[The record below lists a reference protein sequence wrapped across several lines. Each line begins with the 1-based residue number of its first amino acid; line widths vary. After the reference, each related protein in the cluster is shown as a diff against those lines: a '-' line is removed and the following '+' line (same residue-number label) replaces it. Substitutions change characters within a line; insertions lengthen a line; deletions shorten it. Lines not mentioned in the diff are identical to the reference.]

1 MKYNHALHV
10 VLKPNAQIRPKN
22 MEAVNAEI
30 ITIGD
35 EILYGQIV
43 DTNSAWMGTELTK
56 LGIKVKQMTSISDS
70 AAHITAALDDAKT
83 RADIILITGGL
94 GPTKDD
100 LTKDVLTA
108 YFHTSLKLH
117 EPSLADIAAIFEK
130 RGIEVTELN
139 RQQAFLPESCTP
151 VRNVLGTA
159 PGMWFEQEGKVYV
172 SMPGVPF
179 EMKRMMTDIVLPNLK
194 AHFKTPEIIHKVI
207 QTIGIAESILAE
219 KLEEWELALPPHIKL
234 AYLPYLAGVRLRLT
248 GAGDDATI
256 LEQELQTEVEK
267 LSQIIPKYIFAYGEV
282 NLEEAVGNLLK
293 EQHLTIATAESCTG
307 GYLAH
312 KFTSIPGSSAYFMG
326 SIVAYHN
333 DVKIREL
340 HVNPETL
347 QQHGAVSEA
356 TVREMAENVRK
367 KFNTTIGVATSG
379 IAGPDG
385 GTPDKP
391 VGTIWIAY
399 ADEHKTVAKLLNYN
413 KNRLLNIEYTALVA
427 LNLIRQSLA
436 ATVDE

>member
-1 MKYNHALHV
+1 
-10 VLKPNAQIRPKN
+10 

-56 LGIKVKQMTSISDS
+56 IGIKVKQITSVSDS
-70 AAHITAALDDAKT
+70 AEHIVAALDEAQT
-83 RADIILITGGL
+83 RANIILITGGL

-117 EPSLADIAAIFEK
+117 EPSLADIAAIFSK

-159 PGMWFEQEGKVYV
+159 PGMWFEQRGKVFV

-179 EMKRMMTDIVLPNLK
+179 EMKQMMTDIVLLQLK

-207 QTIGIAESILAE
+207 QTTGIAESMLAE
-219 KLEEWELALPPHIKL
+219 KLETWELALPPHIKL

-248 GAGDDATI
+248 GSGDDAAS
-256 LEQELQTEVEK
+256 LEQELQTEVGK
-267 LSQIIPKYIFAYGEV
+267 LSQLIPKYIFAYGEV
-282 NLEEAVGNLLK
+282 SLEEAVGNLLK
-293 EQHLTIATAESCTG
+293 ERGLTIATAESCTG

-312 KFTSIPGSSAYFMG
+312 KFTSIPGSSAYFTG
-326 SIVAYHN
+326 SIVAYSN
-333 DVKIREL
+333 EVKVQQL
-340 HVNPETL
+340 GVGPETL
-347 QQHGAVSEA
+347 AQHGAVSEA
-356 TVREMAENVRK
+356 TVREMAENVRRK
-367 KFNTTIGVATSG
+367 LNASIGVATSG
-379 IAGPDG
+379 IAGPGG
-385 GTPDKP
+385 GTDEKP

-399 ADEHKTVAKLLNYN
+399 ADAGKTIAKQLNYN
-413 KNRLLNIEYTALVA
+413 KTRLLNIEYTALVA
-427 LNLIRQSLA
+427 LNLIRQSLP

>member
-1 MKYNHALHV
+1 MKS
-10 VLKPNAQIRPKN
+10 II
-22 MEAVNAEI
+22 AEI

-43 DTNSAWMGTELTK
+43 DTNSAWMGAELTK
-56 LGIKVKQMTSISDS
+56 IGIKVKQITSVSDS
-70 AAHITAALDDAKT
+70 AEHIIAALDDAKN
-83 RADIILITGGL
+83 RADVILITGGL

-117 EPSLADIAAIFEK
+117 EPSLADIAAIFSK
-130 RGIEVTELN
+130 RGIELTELN

-159 PGMWFEQEGKVYV
+159 PGMWFEKEGKVYI

-179 EMKRMMTDIVLPNLK
+179 EMKRMMTDTVLPKLK
-194 AHFKTPEIIHKVI
+194 VYFKTPEIIHKVV
-207 QTIGIAESILAE
+207 QTVGIPESILADR
-219 KLEEWELALPPHIKL
+219 LENWETSLPEHLKL
-234 AYLPYLAGVRLRLT
+234 AYLPHLGGVRLRLT
-248 GAGDDATI
+248 GQGTDANK
-256 LEQELQTEVEK
+256 LDQELQTEVDK
-267 LSQIIPKYIFAYGEV
+267 LKLIIPEYIFAYGEV
-282 NLEEAVGNLLK
+282 TLEEAIGQLLK
-293 EQHLTIATAESCTG
+293 QRGLTIATAESCTG

-312 KFTSIPGSSAYFMG
+312 KITSISGSSAYYQG
-326 SIVAYHN
+326 SIIAYHN

-340 HVNPETL
+340 GVRPETL

-356 TVREMAENVRK
+356 TVKEMAANVRQ
-367 KFNTTIGVATSG
+367 KFGTDIGVATSG

-385 GTPDKP
+385 GTPEKP

-399 ADEHKTVAKLLNYN
+399 SDKYKMEAKLLNFN
-413 KNRLLNIEYTALVA
+413 KDRLLNIEYTALAV
-427 LNLIRQSLA
+427 LNLVRQSLA
-436 ATVDE
+436 ATVEE

>member
-1 MKYNHALHV
+1 
-10 VLKPNAQIRPKN
+10 

-56 LGIKVKQMTSISDS
+56 LGIKVKQITSISDS
-70 AAHITAALDDAKT
+70 AGHIIAALDDART

-117 EPSLADIAAIFEK
+117 EPSLTDIAAIFEK

-151 VRNVLGTA
+151 VRNILGTA
-159 PGMWFEQEGKVYV
+159 PGMWFEQDGKVYV

-179 EMKRMMTDIVLPNLK
+179 EMKRMMTDLVLPKLK
-194 AHFKTPEIIHKVI
+194 AYFKTPEIIHKVI
-207 QTIGIAESILAE
+207 QTTGIAESILAD

-248 GAGDDATI
+248 GSGDDAAI
-256 LEQELQTEVEK
+256 LEQELQDEVEK
-267 LSQIIPKYIFAYGEV
+267 LAQNIPKYIYAYGEV
-282 NLEEAVGNLLK
+282 SLEEAIGNLLK
-293 EQHLTIATAESCTG
+293 ERGLTIATAESCTG

-312 KFTSIPGSSAYFMG
+312 KFTSIAGSSAYFMG
-326 SIVAYHN
+326 SITAYHN
-333 DVKIREL
+333 DVKMQL
-340 HVNPETL
+340 LGVKPETL

-367 KFNTTIGVATSG
+367 KLNTSIGVATSG

-399 ADEHKTVAKLLNYN
+399 ADEHKTVAKQLNYN
-413 KNRLLNIEYTALVA
+413 KNRLLNIEYTALVT
-427 LNLIRQSLA
+427 LNLIRQSLT

>member
-1 MKYNHALHV
+1 
-10 VLKPNAQIRPKN
+10 

-56 LGIKVKQMTSISDS
+56 IGIKVKQITSISDS
-70 AAHITAALDDAKT
+70 AEHINAALDDAKT
-83 RADIILITGGL
+83 RADIIIITGGL

-139 RQQAFLPESCTP
+139 RQQAFLPENCEP
-151 VRNVLGTA
+151 VRNLLGTA
-159 PGMWFEQEGKVYV
+159 PGMWFEQDGKVYV

-179 EMKRMMTDIVLPNLK
+179 EMKRMMTDIVLPKLK
-194 AHFKTPEIIHKVI
+194 AHFRTPEIIHKVI
-207 QTIGIAESILAE
+207 QTTGIAESILAD
-219 KLEEWELALPPHIKL
+219 KLEEWELSLPPHIKL

-248 GAGDDATI
+248 GSGDDAAI
-256 LEQELQTEVEK
+256 LEQELQTEVDK
-267 LSQIIPKYIFAYGEV
+267 LSQIIPKYIFAYGEIS
-282 NLEEAVGNLLK
+282 LEEAIGNLLK
-293 EQHLTIATAESCTG
+293 EQNLTIATAESCTG

-326 SIVAYHN
+326 SIIAYSN
-333 DVKIREL
+333 DVKTAQL
-340 HVNPETL
+340 DVKPETL

-356 TVREMAENVRK
+356 TVRQMAENVRK
-367 KFNTTIGVATSG
+367 KLNTSIGVATSG

-385 GTPDKP
+385 GTDEKP

-399 ADEHKTVAKLLNYN
+399 ADEKKTIAKQLNYN
-413 KNRLLNIEYTALVA
+413 KNRLLNIEYTALVT
-427 LNLIRQSLA
+427 LNLIRQSLTT
-436 ATVDE
+436 TVDE